1 MGDGRRFATLTDRL
15 SSFRT
20 RLRLFFLLIVIVP
33 MISVTLIVFRLIAE
47 SEHGQADA
55 RVAAR
60 QDAAISLY
68 YEDRADAD
76 RIAKRIGADPGLA
89 AALRR
94 NRPAEVQAAARRLL
108 AQTAA
113 ARVLVS
119 AGGRPLAHL
128 GAPHAGLPA
137 PCRPATAPPPT
148 SAPATRSSRPRASWS
163 TVTSRSPGCRS
174 RRRTRRSSPVS
185 SGA

>member
-47 SEHGQADA
+47 SENGQADA

-68 YEDRADAD
+68 YDARDQANRLAARLGRDR
-76 RIAKRIGADPGLA
+76 GLA
-89 AALRR
+89 GALRR
-94 NRPAEVQAAARRLL
+94 EDRVATRAAAVRLL
-108 AQTAA
+108 ADSDA
-113 ARVLVS
+113 
-119 AGGRPLAHL
+119 
-128 GAPHAGLPA
+128 
-137 PCRPATAPPPT
+137 
-148 SAPATRSSRPRASWS
+148 
-163 TVTSRSPGCRS
+163 
-174 RRRTRRSSPVS
+174 
-185 SGA
+185 